1 MKLPLKEPLAPRY
14 LYISEDN
21 VVHVLM
27 PVVSGTHIGLDNTC
41 KAVLSLQ
48 EFFGK
53 GANSNQK
60 ATLKG
65 ELLAYQEAL
74 KNDLSLL
81 GEDNA
86 LLAQPKKERLIQVN
100 AYLEVIKTLEKHSEL
115 DCLNQAFPNYPR
127 PLEGLMQ
134 NRETSNLYSI
144 VLHPTNED
152 GYLRS
157 EAAKPIFSVAHQS
170 VARNIHTSVSA
181 LQQAL
186 IRAYTP
192 LRYEIGFRS
201 GSDPRGISANTR

>member
-1 MKLPLKEPLAPRY
+1 MKLPLKEPIQSKY
-14 LYISEDN
+14 LYISPDN
-21 VVHVLM
+21 IVQVLI
-27 PVVSGTHIGLDNTC
+27 PVVSGTSIGLDNTC
-41 KAVLSLQ
+41 KAVYSLQ

-53 GANSNQK
+53 GSNSNQK

-65 ELLAYQEAL
+65 ELLAYKEAL
-74 KNDLSLL
+74 ENDLSLL

-86 LLAQPKKERLIQVN
+86 LLAQPKKERLTQIN

-115 DCLNQAFPNYPR
+115 DCLNQGFPSYPR

-134 NRETSNLYSI
+134 NRKTSNLYSM

-157 EAAKPIFSVAHQS
+157 EAAKPIFSVAHRS

-192 LRYEIGFRS
+192 LR
-201 GSDPRGISANTR
+201 